1 MNPRLYDR
9 LAATVS
15 VILLTMLA
23 LFTIYLARAAERDR
37 ARAAPAS
44 VAPGQPDYFVDRLA
58 LLTMTS
64 TGAPGYRIEAHRLVH
79 FPDDDTARFESPTLI
94 SLTPDRPRLTVTAD
108 TGLLFNPT
116 PQRATVPTVRG
127 VVVKRAI
134 NSRAVELRPLQET
147 RREIQEGAKAAV
159 AAARRR
165 ADCERARDFME
176 SGSCFSTTVF
186 ELRIK
191 IVALGMRC
199 RERDCYSMPA

>member
-15 VILLTMLA
+15 VVLLTVLA

-116 PQRATVPTVRG
+116 PQREQSVHLSGHVRLTRAATGQSGLLQADTDF
-127 VVVKRAI
+127 AI
-134 NSRAVELRPLQET
+134 VLPDRDLVQTDRAVQIRLGEHRLDGVGMELNTSTRQLRLDSRVSAVLQP
-147 RREIQEGAKAAV
+147 
-159 AAARRR
+159 
-165 ADCERARDFME
+165 
-176 SGSCFSTTVF
+176 
-186 ELRIK
+186 
-191 IVALGMRC
+191 
-199 RERDCYSMPA
+199 PAPR